1 MRIEGITCCNDNRHS
16 LVEALTDR
24 SLCISLTGR
33 YSVLL
38 TWRAHDQEKEKE
50 KIRYLSQLVYL
61 SFLHILPLINTCTW
75 YS

>member
-24 SLCISLTGR
+24 TLCISLTGR

-38 TWRAHDQEKEKE
+38 TWLAHDQDQEKEKR
-50 KIRYLSQLVYL
+50 RYV
-61 SFLHILPLINTCTW
+61 I
-75 YS
+75 